1 MSNNI
6 EIIKDNQDKKL
17 TYKILNAKLKKS
29 YNTDNFHEVINLS
42 YAMIEDR
49 LLTFLDLL
57 FIIQKD
63 NKKIYPTHIIDEII
77 RPILKYDLNA
87 EVSKIYKIN
96 NLSTKLKIIKKIIQ
110 SNSNSNYILDCKRI
124 IEKNIGIDNL
134 LLWIKKVEFF
144 SRARNEIVHASFN
157 KNIIALKD
165 ILEKT
170 AKESYILSLTIKKYV
185 NLIKDNHLQ
194 ISVKTKWKSIDRIIK
209 NEKLNISE
217 DVKKEVFDENYD
229 EYFVIGKFDILKPTL
244 MVEDSE
250 EPDSHLDYYFEI
262 ISSFYTKSDSEFSTR
277 LSFIFNMKDKLLKT
291 KNIFEDFKYLY
302 IRRHQRGYDEN
313 DFFEIGKVLFNKN
326 KDELDKE
333 FKEYAEDFL
342 IRKKYKEDLALRFVN
357 DEVYNIYKYDISDEL
372 KHNKDFIKSIVLDSP
387 EIYIYDLTI
396 DEQNDRDILLNYLNN
411 VSNKVELPS
420 SLNEKYFNDKNIVL
434 KFINRNCTDIYNKIA
449 PELQNDLDILELIFK
464 KAPELI
470 NTTIWNKNKEF
481 IENMQIDNINYAN
494 DILECKI
501 NDENISDFSILM
513 FSENIRNEKNFM
525 LKCLEYFPIN
535 YEYISDRF
543 KKDIDFIVFA
553 LNHRYINCKT
563 TFNIINEEHLNDC
576 NVIEKICNI
585 DDEIFI
591 ELFLYGLSD
600 DLLKKILVY
609 EKILNKLVYG
619 CNEILWMEDYSD
631 EIIQK
636 IFQIY
641 DGVPNNIDII
651 KSLFKI
657 SPYYF
662 LLGGKETKEQDMYEN
677 TLFEKIDNNLWCQC
691 CIKDILSN
699 KEEIKEV
706 VKYHSWIMSHIDEE
720 LKEDIQFIVEIVKIS
735 CSSYDY
741 LLDAMKENDVIKK
754 VYEEKKN
761 EINKKYDWFLDDLD
775 DFDDI
780 L

>member
-1 MSNNI
+1 MKSVIKIVEDNI
-6 EIIKDNQDKKL
+6 DKRDTYSKLNKDLKNAYNKK
-17 TYKILNAKLKKS
+17 
-29 YNTDNFHEVINLS
+29 NFHEVINLS

-63 NKKIYPTHIIDEII
+63 NKKMYPANIIDEII
-77 RPILKYDLNA
+77 RTILKYDLNA
-87 EVSKIYKIN
+87 EASKIYKIN

-110 SNSNSNYILDCKRI
+110 SNSNSNYILDCKKI

-134 LLWIKKVEFF
+134 LLWIKKVETF
-144 SRARNEIVHASFN
+144 SRARNEIIHASFN
-157 KNIIALKD
+157 KNIIALNNS
-165 ILEKT
+165 LEKT
-170 AKESYILSLTIKKYV
+170 AIESYILSITIKKYA

-217 DVKKEVFDENYD
+217 DVKKEIFDENYD
-229 EYFVIGKFDILKPTL
+229 EYFVIGKFDILNPTL
-244 MVEDSE
+244 MVKDSE
-250 EPDSHLDYYFEI
+250 DPDSHLDYYYDI
-262 ISSFYTKSDSEFSTR
+262 ISSFYTKNDPEFSTR

-291 KNIFEDFKYLY
+291 KTIFEDFKYLY

-313 DFFEIGKVLFNKN
+313 DFFEIGKALFNKN

-333 FKEYAEDFL
+333 LKEYAEEFL
-342 IRKKYKEDLALRFVN
+342 LRKKYKEDPALRFVN

-396 DEQNDRDILLNYLNN
+396 DEQNDRDILLNYINN

-420 SLNEKYFNDKNIVL
+420 SLNEQYINDKNIVL
-434 KFINRNCTDIYNKIA
+434 EFINHNCTDIYNKIA
-449 PELQNDLDILELIFK
+449 PELQNDLEILELIFK

-470 NTTIWNKNKEF
+470 NTTIWNNNKEF
-481 IENMQIDNINYAN
+481 IENMQIDDINHAN
-494 DILECKI
+494 DVLECKI
-501 NDENISDFSILM
+501 NDENISEFSILI
-513 FSENIRNEKNFM
+513 FSENIRNNKNFVV
-525 LKCLEYFPIN
+525 KCLEYFPTN
-535 YEYISDRF
+535 YEYISDRL
-543 KKDIDFIVFA
+543 KKDIDLIVFA
-553 LNHRYINCKT
+553 LNHRYINCKK
-563 TFNIINEEHLNDC
+563 TFNIINEEHMKDC
-576 NVIEKICNI
+576 NIIEKICNI
-585 DDEIFI
+585 DDEMFI

-600 DLLKKILVY
+600 DFLKKILAY

-636 IFQIY
+636 LFQIY
-641 DGVPNNIDII
+641 NGLPNDINTI

-662 LLGGKETKEQDMYEN
+662 LLGGKEAKEQDMYEN
-677 TLFEKIDNNLWCQC
+677 TLFEKIDNNLNCQC
-691 CIKDILSN
+691 CLKDILNN
-699 KEEIKEV
+699 KEEIKAV
-706 VKYHSWIMSHIDEE
+706 VRYHSWIMSHINEE
-720 LKEDIQFIVEIVKIS
+720 LKEDIQFIVEILKIS

-741 LLDAMKENDVIKK
+741 LLDGMKENDVIKK
-754 VYEEKKN
+754 VYEEEKN
-761 EINKKYDWFLDDLD
+761 KINKKFDWFLEDLD